1 MVAPQGKTEDGY
13 ETQFGVNHL
22 GQFEKNNYSMKWY
35 FDDLTLMMITF
46 GMGNGKIL
54 WKPHLDVDNF

>member
-22 GQFEKNNYSMKWY
+22 GQYEKNNYSMKWY
-35 FDDLTLMMITF
+35 FDDLTL
-46 GMGNGKIL
+46 
-54 WKPHLDVDNF
+54 